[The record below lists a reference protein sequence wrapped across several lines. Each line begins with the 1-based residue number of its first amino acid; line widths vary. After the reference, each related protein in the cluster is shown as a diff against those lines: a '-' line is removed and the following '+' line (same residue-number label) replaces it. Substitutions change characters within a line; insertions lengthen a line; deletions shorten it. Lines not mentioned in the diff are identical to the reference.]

1 MSRSLFKKPL
11 VTLLITGLVACNSEF
26 TSEEGAVTLVDR
38 IPSEETNKFYV
49 SNRAPLAPSAL
60 IKLPVGAVKPEG
72 FLKEYLIR
80 QKNGLTGNLGE
91 ISAWLQKENNAWLS
105 KDGTGEWG
113 WEEVPYW
120 LKGYA
125 NIGYIMEDQVMIDE
139 SMIWLESVL
148 NSQREN
154 GDFGPKLMDGDHPD
168 FWAKMIMLYC
178 LQSYY
183 EYSADDRVLS
193 LMTNYFKYELTVPD
207 EEFLEGYWQRLR
219 GGDNLHSVLWLYN
232 RTGEEFLLELAEK
245 IHQNTSDWRGRDLPL
260 DQIKN
265 YYEVRD
271 GGEVPDWYRDQVD
284 WHNVNHAQ
292 AFREPAQYY
301 LLTKD
306 EKDLQATY
314 GNFKIIRDH
323 FGQVPGGMFG
333 SDENARPGY
342 ADPRQGVETCGMV
355 EQMNSDEHLLRITGD
370 PFWADHAEEVAFN
383 TYPAAVMPDFKA
395 LHYITSPN
403 MVLLDAENHSPGIA
417 NSGPFLMMNPFS
429 SRCCQH
435 NHSQG
440 WPYFIENLWM
450 ATPDNGVVAALYGAS
465 KVAVKVGDGTEV
477 TIEEKTHY
485 PFEEEIK
492 FAISSEKPVEFP
504 LYLRIPAWAKGAS
517 ITVNGELL
525 KDDISGIGYARISRT
540 WSNGDQVA
548 LTLPMEIQTKT
559 WEKNSNS
566 LSVSRGPLTYA
577 LKIREKYFKKDSD
590 QTAQW
595 DSKWQKG
602 ADTKKWPSWE
612 IHPVTDW
619 NYSLVIDENDPA
631 SSFEVM
637 EGHWPTSDF
646 PFTLEEV
653 PIKIVAKA
661 RQIPEWQL
669 DEFGLVGELKDLPK
683 TSDQPVVDVTLVPMG
698 AARLRITAFP
708 QLDNNPQNNE

>member
-1 MSRSLFKKPL
+1 MLKNRFKSLLAL
-11 VTLLITGLVACNSEF
+11 VFSAGLISCNTGNNS
-26 TSEEGAVTLVDR
+26 TDSVTLVDI
-38 IPSEETNKFYV
+38 IPTENTNQFYI

-72 FLKEYLIR
+72 FLKEYLVR

-125 NIGYIMEDQVMIDE
+125 NIGYILEDQAMIDE

-148 NSQREN
+148 TSQREN

-183 EYSADDRVLS
+183 EYSQDERVIT

-232 RTGEEFLLELAEK
+232 RTGDEFLLELAEK
-245 IHQNTSDWRGRDLPL
+245 IHQNTSDWEGRDLPIE
-260 DQIKN
+260 QVKN
-265 YYEVRD
+265 YYEVR
-271 GGEVPDWYRDQVD
+271 GGEEVPDWYRDQVD

-306 EKDLQATY
+306 EKDIQATY
-314 GNFKIIRDH
+314 ENFQIIREH

-435 NHSQG
+435 NHAQG

-450 ATPDNGVVAALYGAS
+450 ATPDNGVVAAMYGAS
-465 KVAVKVGDGTEV
+465 NVTVKVGDGTEV
-477 TIEEKTHY
+477 QIEETTHY

-492 FAISSEKPVEFP
+492 FALSMQKPVDFP
-504 LYLRIPAWAKGAS
+504 FYLRIPAWAKGAS
-517 ITVNGELL
+517 ISINGEPV
-525 KDDISGIGYARISRT
+525 KENISGSGYAQISRT
-540 WSNGDQVA
+540 WADGDQIS

-566 LSVSRGPLTYA
+566 LSVSRGPLTYS

-590 QTAQW
+590 ETAQW

-619 NYSLVIDENDPA
+619 NYSLVVDENDPA

-637 EGHWPTSDF
+637 EGHWPKSDF

-669 DEFGLVGELKDLPK
+669 DQTGLVGELKDLPK

-708 QLDNNPQNNE
+708 QLENNPKINE